1 MFRMLTVREETYD
14 RQHPEGSEVV
24 TQVPRSGTERE
35 FRPVKSAYR
44 ALDVLEAMSAG
55 PATLSELGRMLDIP
69 KSSLHGLLRTL
80 TERGWVTTA
89 DNDGFRFRLGLR
101 ALQVGA
107 RFLDEDEV
115 VAQVAPVLDRL
126 AERTGETVQHARLDG
141 DQVVYLAKR
150 ESVHPVQLISSIGSR
165 LPAHATALGKALLA
179 ARDDADVRDLLNP
192 PLPALTPRTI
202 TDWEPLAADLAA
214 TRARGYADDDGEAAF
229 GLRCFAVTVPVARRR
244 HHSDVP
250 SDAISISVP
259 AFRLDPE
266 REEELVGALLGAS
279 AGLGGSALTDR
290 PRPTP
295 GR

>member
-115 VAQVAPVLDRL
+115 VAQVAPVLDRGDL
-126 AERTGETVQHARLDG
+126 VQRVLSAYAESG
-141 DQVVYLAKR
+141 
-150 ESVHPVQLISSIGSR
+150 
-165 LPAHATALGKALLA
+165 
-179 ARDDADVRDLLNP
+179 
-192 PLPALTPRTI
+192 
-202 TDWEPLAADLAA
+202 
-214 TRARGYADDDGEAAF
+214 
-229 GLRCFAVTVPVARRR
+229 
-244 HHSDVP
+244 
-250 SDAISISVP
+250 
-259 AFRLDPE
+259 
-266 REEELVGALLGAS
+266 LVGRSLGDALSEGTLEKAAWF
-279 AGLGGSALTDR
+279 AG
-290 PRPTP
+290 
-295 GR
+295 